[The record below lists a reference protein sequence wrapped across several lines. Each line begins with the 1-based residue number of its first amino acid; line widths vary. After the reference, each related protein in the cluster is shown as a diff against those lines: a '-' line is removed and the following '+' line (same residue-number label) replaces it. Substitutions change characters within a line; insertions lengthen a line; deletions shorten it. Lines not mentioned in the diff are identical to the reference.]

1 VSALF
6 NARHGLEELTAEDY
20 ESAKIIDDDIEG
32 TREERAFRF
41 WINSLNIDDLYVTDL
56 YEECKD
62 GLLLLKVI
70 SKLAPDAV
78 DWKVVEKTPN
88 NKFKM
93 SSNGGQVIKACQK
106 LKLQLPG
113 IGGSDI
119 VDGNKK
125 QVMAIVWQL
134 VKLHYMQI
142 IGSQTEEDLVKWANS

>member
-1 VSALF
+1 VKLNTVFVSALF
-6 NARHGLEELTAEDY
+6 NARHGLEELTAEEY

-70 SKLAPDAV
+70 SKLAPEAV

-93 SSNGGQVIKACQK
+93 SSNGG
-106 LKLQLPG
+106 
-113 IGGSDI
+113 
-119 VDGNKK
+119 
-125 QVMAIVWQL
+125 
-134 VKLHYMQI
+134 
-142 IGSQTEEDLVKWANS
+142 